1 MRLLKL
7 SINNLYGSLNRE
19 IKFNEELNLLVG
31 INGSGKTSILNVI
44 DWLLRP
50 NLTELALVE
59 FDSLSLEF
67 VYKGENLVIDAIQKK
82 QKLTLSIK
90 GLAGAPMAP
99 IVVRLMVPPK
109 DINRFSDSEHLVEL
123 YSRLSPE
130 RKEVALWEYLR
141 KLPKPTV
148 ITLDR
153 TITADTDDEHYV
165 ERDSPVRVRKG
176 RRSGVNPL
184 DKVREVTAVHYAK
197 YRSRLIELN
206 DELKAKIVMS
216 ALSDSMSS
224 RSNRQTTARISPGQ
238 LIELETK
245 VTNYLSA
252 AIRGED
258 PAVQIKNFFRRVKGL
273 VDKSSKLEAKTDQDF
288 VFSLFSRQ
296 YRQIEALAQAFND
309 FEVKSKESY
318 SRLKTYFDQING
330 FFVDSKKELFFDEKT
345 NQISCRI
352 IDANGV
358 SGDAVRSIDCLS
370 SGERQILILLTFLE
384 FVADSGRVFI
394 VDEPELSLHPKW
406 QRDFLKAFM
415 ALKPKS
421 TQVLLATHSPEIV
434 GRRKNCCV
442 LIAP

>member
-1 MRLLKL
+1 M
-7 SINNLYGSLNRE
+7 
-19 IKFNEELNLLVG
+19 
-31 INGSGKTSILNVI
+31 
-44 DWLLRP
+44 P
-50 NLTELALVE
+50 
-59 FDSLSLEF
+59 
-67 VYKGENLVIDAIQKK
+67 
-82 QKLTLSIK
+82 
-90 GLAGAPMAP
+90 P
-99 IVVRLMVPPK
+99 IVVRLLVPPK
-109 DINRFSDSEHLVEL
+109 DINRFSDSEHLVEM
-123 YSRLSPE
+123 YSRMSPE

-141 KLPKPTV
+141 RLPKPTV

-153 TITADTDDEHYV
+153 TITADSEDEHYV
-165 ERDSPVRVRKG
+165 ERDSPIRVRKG
-176 RRSGVNPL
+176 KRSGINPL
-184 DKVREVTAVHYAK
+184 DKVREVTAVHYGK

-216 ALSDSMSS
+216 ALSDSMPS
-224 RSNRQTTARISPGQ
+224 RVNRQTTSRISPEQ
-238 LIELETK
+238 LVELESK

-252 AIRGED
+252 AIRSED
-258 PAVQIKNFFRRVKGL
+258 PAVQIKNFFKRVKGL
-273 VDKSSKLEAKTDQDF
+273 VDKYSKLGAKADQDI

-318 SRLKTYFDQING
+318 SRLKTYFDQVNS
-330 FFVDSKKELFFDEKT
+330 FFVDSKKELFFDETT

-352 IDANGV
+352 IGSNGGA
-358 SGDAVRSIDCLS
+358 GDDIRSIDCLS

-384 FVADSGRVFI
+384 FVADPGRVFI

-406 QRDFLKAFM
+406 QRDFLTAFL
-415 ALKPKS
+415 ALKPEA